1 MKNQNNKVTAVLFV
15 VALALAPMVQA
26 EQGFE
31 GGPTPIRN
39 APTARPRPASVV
51 RPQRTPVNLLADDSA
66 SGSVDARAFSASS
79 SVPVIQVYSTDNVI
93 RGKTGTFVLRM
104 KSALTSGAATGGMYV
119 NFSVSGTAQNGVDYK
134 LLTSPAY
141 ISRSGYGVIQIETLA
156 DPRGSAF
163 NQAYSVEI
171 TLKAGAGYAVGKS
184 NSAIMLIKP
193 GTFIPPNS

>member
-1 MKNQNNKVTAVLFV
+1 RKINNMKNQNNKVTAVLFV

-31 GGPTPIRN
+31 GGPTSIRN
-39 APTARPRPASVV
+39 APTARPRPASVA

-66 SGSVDARAFSASS
+66 SGDVDARAFSASS

-93 RGKTGTFVLRM
+93 RGKTGTFVLRMNM

-141 ISRSGYGVIQIETLA
+141 I
-156 DPRGSAF
+156 
-163 NQAYSVEI
+163 
-171 TLKAGAGYAVGKS
+171 
-184 NSAIMLIKP
+184 
-193 GTFIPPNS
+193 